1 LLFYDRFIISK
12 KQLSFYKNTEGP
24 PQFQTFNL
32 TLLKF
37 KKGKMVALKVFEK
50 RHRLRKVPPSLVWE
64 VINGKPYYRKG
75 YKEVLRKLKTVDEIM
90 GTSSW
95 QSLLCDHIT
104 RLLHRHLDENKYD
117 VMINELGLH
126 IEKGDNVSTD
136 ISIVPRLSSEQIN
149 KKYINFAPKIVI
161 EVDLDIDTEDVNELE
176 YLHNKT
182 QKLLDFGVE
191 KVIWVLTFSQKVIVA
206 TQEEDWLTSN
216 WNRNIE
222 IIDGIQFNIQNYLDE
237 RGVRIDSIL

>member
-1 LLFYDRFIISK
+1 
-12 KQLSFYKNTEGP
+12 
-24 PQFQTFNL
+24 
-32 TLLKF
+32 
-37 KKGKMVALKVFEK
+37 MVALKVFEK

-75 YKEVLRKLKTVDEIM
+75 YKDVLRKLKTVDEIM

-104 RLLHRHLDENKYD
+104 RLLHRHLDEQKYD

-176 YLHNKT
+176 YLHTKT
-182 QKLLDFGVE
+182 QKLLNFGVE

-237 RGVRIDSIL
+237 RGVSIESIV